1 MELTL
6 FVDHACNLRCT
17 YCYNGEKLERA
28 MSAETMR
35 RAVALALA
43 TRPPHLD
50 VSFFGGEPL
59 MRLDLLREAVEH
71 VEREVAAMAEPR
83 PSLRFILNTN
93 GTLIDD
99 DAIAWM
105 AGRRFTVFVS
115 VDGPEDVHDR
125 YRLNVVGA
133 GSHARTLAGVRR
145 LRAARIPF
153 QIMVV
158 YGAATAARLG
168 DALTELMP
176 LGAEKILL
184 NANYR
189 DDWSEAAIESA
200 REGLAAAARV
210 WAARVRTGSVVPVEP
225 FHTKILSH
233 LKGGAPCG
241 SRCVLGNGEVTVTPK
256 GRLYPCPQMVG
267 EDDADEHVIGD
278 LETGIDLRRAAELRA
293 QKERSLETCSACDLF
308 QRCQNQCGCR
318 QVAVSGQLGRITA
331 VLCELE
337 AASIDA
343 ADRVAEALVGEQ
355 VPAFVDYYYRRTWT
369 AAPGAQLVQLTT
381 PNRAR

>member
-28 MSAETMR
+28 MSGETMR

-43 TRPPHLD
+43 TRPRHLD

-59 MRLDLLREAVEH
+59 IRLDFLRESVEH
-71 VEREVAAMAEPR
+71 VEREIASLPAPR

-99 DAIAWM
+99 EAIELLT
-105 AGRRFTVFVS
+105 GRRFTVFVS
-115 VDGPEDVHDR
+115 VDGPADVHDR

-158 YGAATAARLG
+158 YGAATAGRLG
-168 DALTELMP
+168 DALTELLP

-189 DDWSEAAIESA
+189 DDWSEASIESL
-200 REGLAAAARV
+200 RGGLAAAARV
-210 WAARVRTGSVVPVEP
+210 WADRVRDGAVVPVEP

-233 LKGGAPCG
+233 LKGGTPCG
-241 SRCVLGNGEVTVTPK
+241 SRCVLGNGELTVTPR

-267 EDDADEHVIGD
+267 EDDSDEHVIGD
-278 LETGIDLRRAAELRA
+278 LDAGVDFARAAELRA
-293 QKERSLETCSACDLF
+293 QKERNLETCASCELLE
-308 QRCQNQCGCR
+308 RCQNQCGCR
-318 QVAVSGQLGRITA
+318 HVAAGGELGKITA

-337 AASIDA
+337 AASIEA
-343 ADRVAEALVGEQ
+343 ADRVAEALVEER
-355 VPAFVDYYYRRTWT
+355 VPAFVDYYYRRPWRP
-369 AAPGAQLVQLTT
+369 APGAALVQLS
-381 PNRAR
+381 RRSS

>member
-17 YCYNGEKLERA
+17 YCYNGEKLQRP
-28 MSAETMR
+28 MSTETMQ

-43 TRPPHLD
+43 TRPRHLD

-59 MRLDLLREAVEH
+59 MRLDFLREAVEH
-71 VEREVAAMAEPR
+71 VEREIAALPEPR

-99 DAIAWM
+99 DAIVLM
-105 AGRRFTVFVS
+105 SGRRFTVFVS
-115 VDGPEDVHDR
+115 VDGPADVHDR
-125 YRLNVVGA
+125 HRLNVVGG
-133 GSHARTLAGVRR
+133 GSHSRALAGVRR
-145 LRAARIPF
+145 LREARIPF

-168 DALTELMP
+168 DALIELLP
-176 LGAEKILL
+176 IGAEKILL

-189 DDWSEAAIESA
+189 DDWSDASLAAL
-200 REGLAAAARV
+200 REGLAAAAHV
-210 WAARVRTGSVVPVEP
+210 WAERARGGALVPVEP

-233 LKGGAPCG
+233 LQGGTPCG
-241 SRCVLGNGEVTVTPK
+241 SRCVLGNGELTVTPK

-267 EDDADEHVIGD
+267 EDDSDAHVIGD
-278 LETGIDLRRAAELRA
+278 LERGVDLARAAALRA
-293 QKERSLETCSACDLF
+293 QKERSLETCASCELF
-308 QRCQNQCGCR
+308 ARCQNQCGCR
-318 QVAVSGQLGRITA
+318 HVAASGQLGEITA

-337 AASIDA
+337 AASIEA
-343 ADRVAEALVGEQ
+343 ADQVAEELVAEQ
-355 VPAFVDYYYRRTWT
+355 VPAFVEYYYRRTWKP
-369 AAPGAQLVQLTT
+369 APGAELVPLGRRR
-381 PNRAR
+381 PE